1 MTEQQLVIELN
12 SIESD
17 ANLTLEEKKIYNAIY
32 GAELENLRS
41 NNRIAMLKDKIQKL
55 RLEIINDII
64 ENNATFQVPS
74 LGYYGGEIHYE
85 AVKGEDFKKLRAKG
99 KFSGIDF
106 LETLFT
112 GYQLYLFLHGK
123 RDNFLARRK
132 YPIYISKFLKQK
144 MENLVNQGK
153 TYC

>member
-1 MTEQQLVIELN
+1 MKHFALGWACNLNDIFVRFPYEKCKLLIDRYKTKQLRKQKVKQVFRTGVEVIL
-12 SIESD
+12 
-17 ANLTLEEKKIYNAIY
+17 
-32 GAELENLRS
+32 
-41 NNRIAMLKDKIQKL
+41 
-55 RLEIINDII
+55 NDII
-64 ENNATFQVPS
+64 ENNATFQLPS
-74 LGYYGGEIHYE
+74 MGYYGGEIHFE
-85 AVKGEDFKKLRAKG
+85 PVTGSEFKRLRAKG

-132 YPIYISKFLKQK
+132 YPIYISKNYKEK
-144 MENLVNQGK
+144 MESLANQGK